1 MEVIPAVSHD
11 GRAELAAPEVPG
23 VSARRQAV
31 AISALLLVPIGGLL
45 VLWGVLHGL
54 PELLFAAAAA
64 ALAGWAGWIGLGHRS
79 LARVVWMVL
88 AVLFAGLTTM
98 LVLVSGRY
106 VLWVVGGTLAAG
118 VGASAAGAALL
129 HAPRADG
136 GRRRLSRRVP
146 QRPVLFANPRSGGG
160 TVERVGLVEEARARG
175 VRVVE
180 LAAGIDLL
188 EEARRAVAEGADC
201 LGAAGGDG
209 TLALVAQVAIESD
222 LPFVCIPAGTR
233 NHFALDLGLDR
244 HKPVGALD
252 AFGEAYS
259 THIDVAEVNDRLF
272 LNNVSIGVYGEVVA
286 DEQYRENKIGTALGK
301 LPSLIGPDAPPL
313 DLRFTDG
320 EGTRHDSAIVLH
332 VSNNEYEITP
342 RPGFGSRPTLKDG
355 RLGVVAVFRGGAL
368 DPVRIVRWSAP
379 TFEVSSGGP
388 VAAGL
393 DGEAVDLEV
402 PVRFRIRPRALKVR
416 LPVHAVGASP
426 AARRPRLTRR
436 TVDRLLSLA
445 MGRVPA

>member
-1 MEVIPAVSHD
+1 MELIPEVSHD
-11 GRAELAAPEVPG
+11 EPHDLIAPPVLR
-23 VSARRQAV
+23 VSARRQAL
-31 AISALLLVPIGGLL
+31 AIAALALVPLGALL

-64 ALAGWAGWIGLGHRS
+64 ALAGWAGWMGLGHRAALRALWTA
-79 LARVVWMVL
+79 LAVVL
-88 AVLFAGLTTM
+88 AVLALVLLFSSRREVVWVAGGLVAAGL
-98 LVLVSGRY
+98 
-106 VLWVVGGTLAAG
+106 GG
-118 VGASAAGAALL
+118 SAAGAALL
-129 HAPRADG
+129 HAPRRDG

-160 TVERVGLVEEARARG
+160 TVERVGLVAEARARG
-175 VRVVE
+175 VEVVE
-180 LAAGIDLL
+180 LTAHTDLL
-188 EEARRAVAEGADC
+188 EEARAAVRAGADC

-244 HKPVGALD
+244 HKPVAALD
-252 AFGEAYS
+252 AFREAYS
-259 THIDVAEVNDRLF
+259 THIDVAEVNGRLF

-286 DEQYRENKIGTALGK
+286 DEQYRDRKLGTALGK
-301 LPSLIGPDAPPL
+301 LPDLIGPEAEPL
-313 DLRFTDG
+313 DLRFSDG
-320 EGTRHDSAIVLH
+320 DAATHDSAIVLH
-332 VSNNEYEITP
+332 VSNNEYEISP
-342 RPGFGSRPTLKDG
+342 RPGFGSRPSLKDG

-368 DPVRIVRWSAP
+368 DPLRIQRWSTP
-379 TFEVSSGGP
+379 RFVVSSDAP

-393 DGEAVDLEV
+393 DGEAVTLDP
-402 PVRFRIRPRALKVR
+402 PVEFRIRPRVLKVR

-436 TVDRLLSLA
+436 TLDRLVSLA
-445 MGRVPA
+445 AGRVPA